1 MDSLYNIKFDP
12 SIDMKVYSPVYL
24 IAPIGAA
31 MDPMG
36 FNPAA
41 TGGSKAAAGGGIST
55 VPFIVFVIL
64 CIAAVAALWFM
75 EHKKVQDAE
84 DETDD
89 LNRQIAAASEINQII
104 AEHDA
109 AERKAIDVLTMS
121 AMTRHNNEQALEFI
135 NNLEQALPTNC
146 VIDSFTSND
155 ENISIPGKASSYDD
169 ITEFIMNLKKIECID
184 DVFVSSLSSMIDEK
198 SGTAVYAFSLT
209 CVYNPLQLDNELLN
223 TEE

>member
-1 MDSLYNIKFDP
+1 
-12 SIDMKVYSPVYL
+12 
-24 IAPIGAA
+24 
-31 MDPMG
+31 
-36 FNPAA
+36 
-41 TGGSKAAAGGGIST
+41 
-55 VPFIVFVIL
+55 
-64 CIAAVAALWFM
+64 M

-146 VIDSFTSND
+146 VISSFSSSD
-155 ENISIPGKASSYDD
+155 ASISIPGVASSYDD

-184 DVFVSSLSSMIDEK
+184 DVFISSIGTAIDEN
-198 SGTAVYAFSLT
+198 TEAFVYQFALT
-209 CVYNPLQLDNELLN
+209 CVYKPLQVDDLLG
-223 TEE
+223 TEEQE

>member
-1 MDSLYNIKFDP
+1 M
-12 SIDMKVYSPVYL
+12 

-36 FNPAA
+36 FNPSAK
-41 TGGSKAAAGGGIST
+41 GGKAPSSGIST
-55 VPFIVFVIL
+55 IPFVVFVIL
-64 CIAAVAALWFM
+64 AIAAVAALWFM
-75 EHKKVQDAE
+75 EHKKVTDAE

-121 AMTRHNNEQALEFI
+121 SMTRHNNEQALEFI
-135 NNLEQALPTNC
+135 NNLEEALPVNC
-146 VIDSFTSND
+146 VISSFTSSD
-155 ENISIPGKASSYDD
+155 GGISIPGMASSYDD

-184 DVFVSSLSSMIDEK
+184 DVFVSSIASTIDEK
-198 SGTAVYAFSLT
+198 TGTAVYQFTLT
-209 CVYNPLQLDNELLN
+209 CVYKPLQLDDLL
-223 TEE
+223 TEQE